1 MPAIDFRP
9 MMHTDWRLVLIAI
22 AVGALICT
30 AFFFSHRRE
39 LSRLRE
45 ALDAMPDSL
54 AFFDQ
59 EDRLQA
65 WNSRYA
71 ALRDGLP
78 LYRGQSYA
86 EILRQGMAANRFI
99 DVVDQEAWIAE
110 RVRFAR

>member
-1 MPAIDFRP
+1 MPALDFRP
-9 MMHTDWRLVLIAI
+9 MMHTDWRLVFL
-22 AVGALICT
+22 AVAVCKVICT
-30 AFFFSHRRE
+30 AFFLRHRRE

-45 ALDAMPDSL
+45 ALNAMPDSL

-59 EDRLQA
+59 DDRLQA

-99 DVVDQEAWIAE
+99 DVV
-110 RVRFAR
+110 